1 LLRRWCSISISV
13 LDASGYKSVD
23 APCSKALTVVTHRYT
38 QGSLLVRDCGATSDS
53 IQLPHFIL
61 QILSQF
67 FHIQPG
73 VADRYPVKQCSCAE
87 QLSDSVLVMPQW
99 ADSVSHNVYCSDTR
113 EMPGTALADI
123 RESLALQ
130 ACARR
135 FVFNSAFPL
144 APCLFPIY
152 ILLCPLGQYPIAF
165 RLRPIVLSQA
175 VLRGVRASLRPLGAE
190 G

>member
-1 LLRRWCSISISV
+1 MRRNKR
-13 LDASGYKSVD
+13 LNP
-23 APCSKALTVVTHRYT
+23 APSFHTTK
-38 QGSLLVRDCGATSDS
+38 
-53 IQLPHFIL
+53 

-73 VADRYPVKQCSCAE
+73 VAARYPVKQCSCAE

-99 ADSVSHNVYCSDTR
+99 ADSVSHNVCCSDTR
-113 EMPGTALADI
+113 EMPGAALADI

-144 APCLFPIY
+144 APCLFPVY
-152 ILLCPLGQYPIAF
+152 ILLCPIGQYPIAYVMHGTNMPVRLEPLRTAFVLF
-165 RLRPIVLSQA
+165 RLRPIVL
-175 VLRGVRASLRPLGAE
+175 LRLFYEA
-190 G
+190 